1 MHPIF
6 RLFVDEVGH
15 ASMKATE
22 HPNERY
28 LSLTGVIMRLK
39 HEQESFTPALDALK
53 VRIFRTPKIV
63 LHRTEIVYRR
73 KPFDC
78 LNDETLRSR
87 FDNDILS
94 LIQNTS
100 YRVVTVVIDKM
111 EHKRRYLVWQAY
123 PYHYCLT
130 ALLERYVLWLEAA
143 HSCGDV
149 MAESR
154 SKKDNKTL
162 AQSYARL
169 YQRGTDYVSAK
180 MFQSRLTTK
189 ELKIRGKAANVA
201 GLQLADLIANP
212 CMRSM
217 ICEKE
222 KREMTADFGARV
234 VDIIKKHKY
243 RRRYDGVISGLGTK
257 WLP

>member
-15 ASMKATE
+15 ASMKASE

-28 LSLTGVIMRLK
+28 LSLTGVIMRLQ
-39 HEQESFTPALDALK
+39 HEQESFGPALDALK
-53 VRIFRTPKIV
+53 NRIFSTREIV

-78 LNDETLRSR
+78 LEDETLRSD
-87 FDNDILS
+87 FDNGVLE
-94 LIQNTS
+94 LIANAS

-123 PYHYCLT
+123 PYHYCMT
-130 ALLERYVLWLEAA
+130 ALLERYVLWLQSAD
-143 HSCGDV
+143 SRGDV

-154 SKKDNKTL
+154 GKKDNKKL
-162 AQSYARL
+162 VESYARL

-180 MFQSRLTTK
+180 MFQQRLTTK
-189 ELKIRGKAANVA
+189 ELKIREKTANVA

-212 CMRSM
+212 CMRSL
-217 ICEKE
+217 ICEREKE
-222 KREMTADFGARV
+222 EMTADFGARV
-234 VDIIKKHKY
+234 AEIIKKNKY
-243 RRRYDGVISGLGTK
+243 RRRYDGVISGVGTK

>member
-28 LSLTGVIMRLK
+28 LSLTGVIMRLQ
-39 HEQESFTPALDALK
+39 HEQESFTPALNALK
-53 VRIFRTPKIV
+53 VLIFGTPNIV

-73 KPFDC
+73 ELFDC
-78 LNDETLRSR
+78 LEDQALRSR
-87 FDNDILS
+87 FDNGVLE
-94 LIQNTS
+94 LIQDTS

-111 EHKRRYLVWQAY
+111 EHRRRYLVWQAY

-130 ALLERYVLWLEAA
+130 ALLERYVLWLVGA

-169 YQRGTDYVSAK
+169 YRHGTDYVSAK

-189 ELKIRGKAANVA
+189 ELKIREKAANVA

-222 KREMTADFGARV
+222 KKKMTADFGARV
-234 VDIIKKHKY
+234 VEIIKKNKY
-243 RRRYDGVISGLGTK
+243 RRRYDGVISGVGTK